1 VRSKR
6 RPRSASFSPA
16 RRADSSSS
24 SRLRALKIS
33 FSFSPPSLPASSR
46 RCSSA
51 GVSMRR
57 KPYAIHDGDL
67 AHGGAAQLHLV
78 GQDVAHAPQ
87 GTGRGGGQPRGD
99 PPGPSGQQEAHVILT
114 KPSQRGDVLNA
125 LSSPWS
131 ARLLAK
137 RIGAP
142 DPAGIGAPL
151 FVGHCSRGQRRL
163 RAGAEDEDHGD
174 DREDCSN
181 HWISSVCTLRS
192 R

>member
-1 VRSKR
+1 MPR
-6 RPRSASFSPA
+6 RAPVGEAVSHVAIRQA
-16 RRADSSSS
+16 RRAS
-24 SRLRALKIS
+24 K
-33 FSFSPPSLPASSR
+33 
-46 RCSSA
+46 
-51 GVSMRR
+51 
-57 KPYAIHDGDL
+57 K
-67 AHGGAAQLHLV
+67 
-78 GQDVAHAPQ
+78 
-87 GTGRGGGQPRGD
+87 
-99 PPGPSGQQEAHVILT
+99 AHVILT

-137 RIGAP
+137 RISAP

-163 RAGAEDEDHGD
+163 RAGAEDEDHDD
-174 DREDCSN
+174 DRKDCSN